1 MTPESRRA
9 LRELREIAETLATG
23 IATASATLERV
34 TAQITQAEA
43 PISYSVPE
51 AARVTGRSEW
61 ALRGAIRRGELPAT
75 LCGRQWFVL
84 SSDLRAYVGER
95 GRAA

>member
-1 MTPESRRA
+1 MTTETRHA
-9 LRELREIAETLATG
+9 LRELRAIAATLAGALTT
-23 IATASATLERV
+23 ATATLERV

-84 SSDLRAYVGER
+84 SSDLRAYMAG
-95 GRAA
+95 A

>member
-1 MTPESRRA
+1 MTPETRTA
-9 LRELREIAETLATG
+9 LRELRHVADTLAS
-23 IATASATLERV
+23 ALRDASATLERV

-75 LCGRQWFVL
+75 RIGQNYYILAA
-84 SSDLRAYVGER
+84 DLRAYMG
-95 GRAA
+95 GA